1 MRRRAVPL
9 ARVDASRSPG
19 ASCDPMGDA
28 AATNDADYA
37 TYLEIERETD
47 QRHEWLDGHA
57 YAMAGGTLIH
67 AALSLAV
74 GSELRTLA
82 VPRGCRV
89 FSSDAKVRV
98 LATGL
103 ATYPD
108 ASVVCGPLAVDSMDP
123 HAMTNP
129 TMLVEVLSDGTE
141 RYDRGEKFEHFRRIP
156 TLRDYVLVSQHKA
169 LIEVFSRGDDGLW
182 TLREAGPGQ
191 SVPLTGLPG
200 SIEVD
205 RVYGGIELAPSPLR
219 VLSRG

>member
-1 MRRRAVPL
+1 
-9 ARVDASRSPG
+9 
-19 ASCDPMGDA
+19 MGDA
-28 AATNDADYA
+28 ATTTWTDYD
-37 TYLEIERETD
+37 TYLAIERDSD
-47 QRHEWLDGHA
+47 QRHEWLDGHV

-82 VPRGCRV
+82 LPCGCRV
-89 FSSDAKVRV
+89 FRPDARVRV

-108 ASVVCGPLAVDSMDP
+108 ASVVCGPLVVDPEDP
-123 HAMTNP
+123 NAMTNP
-129 TMLVEVLSDGTE
+129 IVLVEVLSDGTE

-169 LIEVFSRGDDGLW
+169 LIEVFSRGDDNLW
-182 TLREAGPGQ
+182 ALREAGPGQ
-191 SVPLTGLPG
+191 SVALTALTG

-205 RVYGGIELAPSPLR
+205 RVYAGIELPVSPLQ

>member
-1 MRRRAVPL
+1 
-9 ARVDASRSPG
+9 
-19 ASCDPMGDA
+19 MGDA
-28 AATNDADYA
+28 ATTSWTDYA
-37 TYLEIERETD
+37 AYLAIERETD

-57 YAMAGGTLIH
+57 YAMTGGTLIH

-82 VPRGCRV
+82 LPRGCRV
-89 FSSDAKVRV
+89 FSADAKVRV

-108 ASVVCGPLAVDSMDP
+108 ASLVCGPLVVDPMDP

-129 TMLVEVLSDGTE
+129 TVLVEVLSDGTE

-169 LIEVFSRGDDGLW
+169 LIEVFSRGDNKLW
-182 TLREAGPGQ
+182 TLREAGPGE
-191 SVPLTGLPG
+191 SVALAALPG

-205 RVYGGIELAPSPLR
+205 RVYVGIELPSSPLP
-219 VLSRG
+219 VLSPG